1 MISTKELFLW
11 IQTIN
16 KNNERDLDALY
27 IFLDLMGGISK
38 KELTLLKL
46 KQTESTYL
54 QKDLKTLKKKN
65 GQIILNILSPYNT
78 FVKVHIGEILNQ
90 N

>member
-54 QKDLKTLKKKN
+54 QKDLKTLKKKMVRLFS
-65 GQIILNILSPYNT
+65 I
-78 FVKVHIGEILNQ
+78 F
-90 N
+90 